1 MSVLG
6 WLFLIAGLLL
16 WSAAHLARRMA
27 PEFRARFGDPTD
39 PKDKSKALF
48 AVAIV
53 ASLILMIYG
62 YRWAPFVPVWS
73 PPPWTVHLTN
83 LLMIL
88 AFYIYGA
95 GAMRVRLA
103 QKIRHPQLIGFK
115 TWAVAHLLVNGDLA
129 SILLF
134 GGLLAWAVLEVIRIN
149 NAEGPDWTR
158 PDWGGR
164 TRELAHGAVALS
176 LYAVVAF
183 IHTWLGVYP
192 FPT

>member
-1 MSVLG
+1 MAALG
-6 WLFLIAGLLL
+6 WIVLIGGLPL

-27 PEFRARFGDPTD
+27 PEFRARFGDPAN
-39 PKDKSKALF
+39 PKDPSKALF
-48 AVAIV
+48 GAVIV
-53 ASLILMIYG
+53 VSLLMLIYG
-62 YRWAPFVPVWS
+62 YKWTPFVPVWS
-73 PPPWTVHLTN
+73 PPSWTVHLTN
-83 LLMIL
+83 VLMIL

-115 TWAVAHLLVNGDLA
+115 TWAVAHLIVNGDLA

-149 NAEGPDWTR
+149 KAEGPDWTR
-158 PDWGGR
+158 PDWGGGL
-164 TRELAHGAVALS
+164 REAALGAVALA

-192 FPT
+192 FPG